1 MPTSAYLVDLAG
13 QSYSHLSTRQTV
25 AVTHP
30 FPGESQKWVI
40 TWITTFALKSF
51 DDEEYLYGAFL
62 LAIRMAYE
70 HLDYNS
76 VLSYIDHYIQGSHF
90 LRPFLPKEG
99 SFCVPEIVRNP
110 APLWGVA
117 PPACMYVCVCVCC
130 FVLFGQM
137 CRCGV
142 FITFALCA
150 QSQRRLCIP
159 RSWKG
164 IIGRKVKTWRRKQKL
179 CSKKE
184 IQQVQMPHQMLG
196 GLCWYVAEQRNTA
209 VELKLSFSKPKPLRT
224 HHQWSCC
231 SCLASG
237 NFDMQQTHLGCVL
250 CIIQCNFTSCVLLK
264 TCRNLHNKC
273 SWGHGGSGCLA
284 HPAIWSRPCE
294 KSYCY
299 PMNRKKAL
307 LLPDIVLVKM
317 AIRFTRFT
325 IKGLQSRSEAAS
337 LGINGYKVSIPW
349 RTRRA
354 HTHKHWDK

>member
-1 MPTSAYLVDLAG
+1 MDN
-13 QSYSHLSTRQTV
+13 HLCVEIFRWWGISVWRLPIGHQNGLRAFRLQLSPLLHRSLYPRVTLSPSFFTKRGVLLRTWNSKEPCTFMRRST
-25 AVTHP
+25 
-30 FPGESQKWVI
+30 PG
-40 TWITTFALKSF
+40 
-51 DDEEYLYGAFL
+51 
-62 LAIRMAYE
+62 
-70 HLDYNS
+70 
-76 VLSYIDHYIQGSHF
+76 
-90 LRPFLPKEG
+90 
-99 SFCVPEIVRNP
+99 
-110 APLWGVA
+110 
-117 PPACMYVCVCVCC
+117 MYVCVCVCVCC